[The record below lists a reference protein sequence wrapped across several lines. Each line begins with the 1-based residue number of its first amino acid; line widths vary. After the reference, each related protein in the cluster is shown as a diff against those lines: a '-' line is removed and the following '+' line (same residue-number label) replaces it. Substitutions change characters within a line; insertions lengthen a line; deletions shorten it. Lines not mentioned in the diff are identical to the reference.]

1 MRVAVIGSRN
11 PVYGFALAGVKD
23 QFLVQ
28 SREEAREALNV
39 CLRNESLAVVL
50 IEEAFIDL
58 ASDPGLTGKRE
69 KSLYPIILPIPG
81 DNPGAESAGLIHEE
95 SEQ

>member
-28 SREEAREALNV
+28 NREEAREALNV
-39 CLRNESLAVVL
+39 CLHDESLAVVL
-50 IEEAFIDL
+50 IEESFMDL
-58 ASDPGLTGKRE
+58 VSDPGLTAKKE

-81 DNPGAESAGLIHEE
+81 DGTGAESAGLKIEGN
-95 SEQ
+95 EQ